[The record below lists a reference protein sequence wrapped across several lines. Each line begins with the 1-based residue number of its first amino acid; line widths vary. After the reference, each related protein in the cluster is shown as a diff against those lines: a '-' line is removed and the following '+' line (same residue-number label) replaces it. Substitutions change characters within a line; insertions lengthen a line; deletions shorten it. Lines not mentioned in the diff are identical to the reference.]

1 VTAFKLP
8 LAASYNSRVGAT
20 NTADSTGYVGSGYV
34 GVMLVG
40 KSTQATDKD
49 ARFINCFKQTVKDA
63 DGRARVYTVKR
74 AGFGTQSTPAA
85 GKKGYAILVW
95 TGSGSGTSV
104 ISAFDN
110 PSVIYNGAS
119 SLGTMTGRCT
129 GITETAIGGVATLTV
144 TSTDNTAWYYDVGVG
159 ILTQITD
166 GDFPGATKTLA
177 GTFAH
182 LDGFACVA
190 TTDGGVYASDINS
203 VTAWTANSFDSSNAY
218 PDGGVALIRHKNF
231 LMNFGTESVQ
241 FYYNAGLT
249 PFPFAKA
256 TALTLKVGA
265 VSADAICEISDTK
278 FWAGSTPQG
287 GLSIF
292 QYDGQVNRV
301 STPEVDVILILAGAS
316 NLSLTALR
324 ISGRSFVLVRAGATT
339 LAYCVEEKFWHE
351 WNSPTP
357 LWYKCA
363 GVSLGGTMV
372 NYAVSNVD
380 MSGKVFLQNHAAL
393 TFLDNGNAFTARIQ
407 TGVEDQ
413 GTNRK
418 KFYEYLDV
426 VGDVEASTST
436 LTVYATDDDYQNYVT
451 LGTVDLSSQNRRIT
465 RLGSAKRR
473 GWVFVHSA
481 NTPMRLEKAEGSL
494 SVGNQ

>member
-159 ILTQITD
+159 ILTQIVPTAIS
-166 GDFPGATKTLA
+166 PALRRRSPARSPIST
-177 GTFAH
+177 
-182 LDGFACVA
+182 
-190 TTDGGVYASDINS
+190 ASPAS
-203 VTAWTANSFDSSNAY
+203 RPPTAAF
-218 PDGGVALIRHKNF
+218 
-231 LMNFGTESVQ
+231 
-241 FYYNAGLT
+241 T
-249 PFPFAKA
+249 PR
-256 TALTLKVGA
+256 T
-265 VSADAICEISDTK
+265 
-278 FWAGSTPQG
+278 
-287 GLSIF
+287 
-292 QYDGQVNRV
+292 
-301 STPEVDVILILAGAS
+301 
-316 NLSLTALR
+316 LTASPHGQRIASTLR
-324 ISGRSFVLVRAGATT
+324 T
-339 LAYCVEEKFWHE
+339 
-351 WNSPTP
+351 PTR
-357 LWYKCA
+357 
-363 GVSLGGTMV
+363 M
-372 NYAVSNVD
+372 
-380 MSGKVFLQNHAAL
+380 
-393 TFLDNGNAFTARIQ
+393 
-407 TGVEDQ
+407 
-413 GTNRK
+413 
-418 KFYEYLDV
+418 
-426 VGDVEASTST
+426 EASRSSGIKTS
-436 LTVYATDDDYQNYVT
+436 
-451 LGTVDLSSQNRRIT
+451 
-465 RLGSAKRR
+465 
-473 GWVFVHSA
+473 
-481 NTPMRLEKAEGSL
+481 
-494 SVGNQ
+494 